1 MSEHC
6 CDRMDGYLKDED
18 ELVDYIPKFR
28 EYGVPVHDGG
38 QSHIVIRFCP
48 WCGTKLPLS
57 LRDEWF
63 AELEGLGHAD
73 SIFDGCPVE
82 FETDEWWKAKGL

>member
-1 MSEHC
+1 
-6 CDRMDGYLKDED
+6 MDGYLKDED

-48 WCGTKLPLS
+48 WCGT
-57 LRDEWF
+57 
-63 AELEGLGHAD
+63 
-73 SIFDGCPVE
+73 
-82 FETDEWWKAKGL
+82 